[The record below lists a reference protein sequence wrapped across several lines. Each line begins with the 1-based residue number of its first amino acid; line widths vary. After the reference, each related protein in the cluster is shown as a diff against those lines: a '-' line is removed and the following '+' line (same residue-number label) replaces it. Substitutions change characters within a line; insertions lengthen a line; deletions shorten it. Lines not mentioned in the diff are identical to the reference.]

1 MPAVSG
7 QVNRLPVLGLTSI
20 RLQFRALVCS
30 SSPPGCLLSYSG
42 WLWSLGLKQFSC
54 LSLTCTWHDKV
65 PCKPGLSSDFRSG
78 CLVTWSRNWLISNS
92 SLVPP
97 PHRADEPGP
106 HWSLYPTQTDNSDQ
120 EALSS
125 RPRRVSNGVV
135 LQKRTSV
142 RRVDQQEKSRF
153 YKTLNFWSRCSGN
166 TLLFNS
172 SSVQLVHRL
181 SS

>member
-1 MPAVSG
+1 MSG
-7 QVNRLPVLGLTSI
+7 EPGAGCQWSGILLVLGLTSI

-65 PCKPGLSSDFRSG
+65 PCKPALPSYFRSG

-106 HWSLYPTQTDNSDQ
+106 HWSLYPTQTDNPDQ

-153 YKTLNFWSRCSGN
+153 YKTLNFWSWCSGN
-166 TLLFNS
+166 TL
-172 SSVQLVHRL
+172 
-181 SS
+181 